1 MNIIEVQGVSKQ
13 YSSHKALD
21 NVSLEIPAGSVYGLL
36 GPNGAG
42 KTTLI
47 RIINHITAPD
57 TGQVLFDGHPLVAE
71 DVVNIGYL
79 PEERGLY
86 KKMKVGD
93 QALFFAKLKGLKTRE
108 AETQLRAWF
117 EKFGISDWWN
127 KKVEELSKGMAQK
140 VQFIVTVLHRP
151 KLLIFDEPFSGFDPI
166 NAELLKNEILQLRD
180 EGATVIFSTHNME
193 SVEALCDNFTL
204 INRSRNIL
212 SGNVAEIRREMG
224 KNHYRLSFQGDA
236 DKLIQTLG
244 PSIRNYNMS
253 APEQTESGIIYNS
266 EFTLNPDVTMHDFI
280 QAANDTVEIVTFDRA
295 LPSMNE
301 IFIRTVENYNN
312 PAPFANAGNQQ
323 SAI

>member
-1 MNIIEVQGVSKQ
+1 MNIIEVQGVSKH

-312 PAPFANAGNQQ
+312 PAPFANANNE
-323 SAI
+323 

>member
-266 EFTLNPDVTMHDFI
+266 EFTLNPDVPMHDFI
-280 QAANDTVEIVTFDRA
+280 RTANDTVEIVTFDRA

-312 PAPFANAGNQQ
+312 PAPFANANNQ
-323 SAI
+323 

>member
-312 PAPFANAGNQQ
+312 PAPFANAGNE
-323 SAI
+323 

>member
-57 TGQVLFDGHPLVAE
+57 AGQVLFDGHTLVAE

-312 PAPFANAGNQQ
+312 PAPFANANNE
-323 SAI
+323 

>member
-108 AETQLRAWF
+108 AEKQLRAWF

-312 PAPFANAGNQQ
+312 PAPFANAGNQ
-323 SAI
+323 

>member
-57 TGQVLFDGHPLVAE
+57 SGQVLFDGHPLVAE

-244 PSIRNYNMS
+244 PSIRNYNMY

-312 PAPFANAGNQQ
+312 PAPFASANNQ
-323 SAI
+323 